1 MTPLYSSWSRR
12 GAVEDVIYSLNGA
25 PFTTKDLKHAIDMSG
40 KRLLTS
46 MDVDDLRLAI
56 RDAIRGM
63 REAGRVEVQKTA
75 SRGGGYVYTCAVTLD
90 TTEEEAPP
98 VVSHVLTKREHFAM
112 AAMQGLMS
120 DFEAVYESCPT
131 GVMPA
136 DYAVSVAVVIADKM
150 IAALEVSQ

>member
-56 RDAIRGM
+56 RDAIRGL

-75 SRGGGYVYTCAVTLD
+75 SRGGGYVYTCAVTLEATD
-90 TTEEEAPP
+90 EEDALP
-98 VVSHVLTKREHFAM
+98 VVSHTLTKREQFAM
-112 AAMQGLMS
+112 AAMQGLLS
-120 DFEAVYESCPT
+120 NPHHARTNDAV
-131 GVMPA
+131 MR
-136 DYAVSVAVVIADKM
+136 DAVSAADLLL
-150 IAALEVSQ
+150 AALEVQP